1 MSAWVVPVLLC
12 GGSGTR
18 LWPLSRPD
26 RPKQVLS
33 LTTERTLFA
42 ETLHRLDGFALGTTL
57 AITGAATADLVAAD
71 LPPDARVMIEPEGR
85 GTAAAIALAAL
96 EVQATDPVL
105 VVLPTDHHVA
115 DPVAWRAALDV
126 AIHAASQDEV
136 VLLGVKPTRPE
147 TGYGWIHAPNG
158 PTPALPALHFVEKPP
173 LDVAR
178 ALLADGSWWWN
189 AGVFV
194 VRAKVALALLARHAP
209 DVLDAAKLA
218 HAELERGPTLRLGER
233 FRAIPNIPFDR
244 AVMERTTAAR
254 CVPVDA
260 GWTDLGSFDALW
272 QTTEHDSADNTARGD
287 VLLHD
292 AHGCYVHATHR
303 RVVVVGAQD
312 LVVIETPD
320 EVLVVPRARAQEVR
334 DAVARLG
341 ELKCR

>member
-42 ETLHRLDGFALGTTL
+42 ETLHRLDGFALGTTI
-57 AITGAATADLVAAD
+57 AITGAATADLVAAE
-71 LPPDARVMIEPEGR
+71 LPPDARMMIEPEGR

-96 EVQATDPVL
+96 EVVADDPVL

-147 TGYGWIHAPNG
+147 TGYGWIHAPQG
-158 PTPALPALHFVEKPP
+158 TTPALPIVRFVEKPP
-173 LDVAR
+173 LAVAQR
-178 ALLADGSWWWN
+178 LLDEGGWWWN

-194 VRAKVALALLARHAP
+194 VRAKVALALLERHAP

-218 HAELERGPTLRLGER
+218 HADLVRDGTLRLGDR

-272 QTTEHDSADNTARGD
+272 QTTAHDSSDNATRGD

-312 LVVIETPD
+312 LVVIETLD
-320 EVLVVPRARAQEVR
+320 EILVVPRARAQEVR

-341 ELKCR
+341 DPKCR